1 MKPKKP
7 LKQIKTVLIT
17 GASSGIGQAIAYR
30 FAKAG
35 HQLILAYHQNQAG
48 IQETVALS
56 KNLGAKDS
64 TVVNLDLGD
73 DSSIQGCAKEI
84 SANFPQIDILIN
96 NSGFLVGKKLVDS
109 SFEEIDNQ
117 LNTNLVGLIKFTKMI
132 LPGLTESVVNIGSN
146 LGLIGKSKLAVYS
159 ASKFGVRGFS
169 QSLAKEYPNLRIY
182 TVNPP
187 LTATRMGSQ
196 FGLAPAKV
204 AEIVFSAANG
214 LYRAKSGSDINVID
228 YLFGEF
234 LKYFISPLRAIKRKI
249 L

>member
-7 LKQIKTVLIT
+7 LNQIKTVLIT

-30 FAKAG
+30 FAQAG
-35 HQLILAYHQNQAG
+35 QRLVLTYHQNQAG
-48 IQETVALS
+48 VQKTAAQS
-56 KNLGAKDS
+56 KNLGAKE
-64 TVVNLDLGD
+64 VVIVNLDLGD
-73 DSSIQGCAKEI
+73 DLSIQSCFKEI
-84 SANFPQIDILIN
+84 NTNFTQIDILIN
-96 NSGFLVGKKLVDS
+96 NSGFLVVKRLVDS
-109 SFEEIDNQ
+109 SFEEIDDQ

-132 LPGLTESVVNIGSN
+132 LPSLTESLVNIGSN
-146 LGLIGKSKLAVYS
+146 LGLVGKSKLAVYS

-169 QSLAKEYPNLRIY
+169 RSLAKEYPNLRVY

-204 AEIVFSAANG
+204 AEVVFSAANG
-214 LYRAKSGSDINVID
+214 LYWAKSGSDINVVD

-234 LKYFISPLRAIKRKI
+234 LKYFIAPLRAIKRKI

>member
-7 LKQIKTVLIT
+7 FNQTKTILIT

-30 FAKAG
+30 FAKAN
-35 HQLILAYHQNQAG
+35 HRLVLTYHQNQAG
-48 IQETVALS
+48 IQETAAQS
-56 KNLGAKDS
+56 KNLGAS
-64 TVVNLDLGD
+64 GVVAVSLDLGD
-73 DSSIQGCAKEI
+73 DSSIQSCFQEI
-84 SANFPQIDILIN
+84 KTNFPQIDILIN

-109 SFEEIDNQ
+109 SFAEIDNQ
-117 LNTNLVGLIKFTKMI
+117 FSTNLVGLIKFTKMI
-132 LPGLTESVVNIGSN
+132 LPSLTESVVNIGSN
-146 LGLIGKSKLAVYS
+146 LGLIGKGKLAVYS

-169 QSLAKEYPNLRIY
+169 QSLAKEYPNLRVY

-196 FGLAPAKV
+196 SGLAPAQV
-204 AEIVFSAANG
+204 AEVVFRAGSG
-214 LYRAKSGSDINVID
+214 LYRAKSGSDINVSD

-234 LKYFISPLRAIKRKI
+234 LKYFIAPLRAIKRKI